1 MQGRAVRSLPEYK
14 RWVTGLLS
22 LALACVAVSA
32 HAQNG
37 EIHIYRDATG
47 ARLYTDKKIN
57 FKVEKGGV
65 DYAYIGKYGR
75 PTAVLSCAGFTAAG
89 LEARGSQYQYHIDEY
104 AKQFAVDAALVK
116 AVMRVESCFDSAAVS
131 RVGAQ
136 GLMQLMPD
144 RAMRL
149 GVTDSFSPA
158 QNIRGGTQFLSNL
171 LKRFDNNIEYALAA
185 YNAGPLTVERYKGIP
200 PYKETRAYVKRVMTH
215 YKRYS
220 S

>member
-1 MQGRAVRSLPEYK
+1 MTLVLASLSVR
-14 RWVTGLLS
+14 
-22 LALACVAVSA
+22 
-32 HAQNG
+32 AQNG
-37 EIHIYRDATG
+37 EIHIYSDHTG

-57 FKVEKGGV
+57 FKVEKSGV
-65 DYAYIGKYGR
+65 DYAYVGKYGR

-89 LEARGSQYQYHIDEY
+89 LEARGAQYQYHIDQY
-104 AKQFAVDAALVK
+104 SRQFAIDAALVK

-158 QNIRGGTQFLSNL
+158 QNIRGGTEFLSNL

-200 PYKETRAYVKRVMTH
+200 PYKETQNYVKRVMTH

>member
-1 MQGRAVRSLPEYK
+1 M
-14 RWVTGLLS
+14 RWVSRL
-22 LALACVAVSA
+22 LALALALTAISIR
-32 HAQNG
+32 AQNG

-65 DYAYIGKYGR
+65 DYAYVGKYGR
-75 PTAVLSCAGFTAAG
+75 PTAVLSCVGFSAAG
-89 LEARGSQYQYHIDEY
+89 LEARGTQYQMHIDEY
-104 AKQFAVDAALVK
+104 SKKFAIDPALVK

-149 GVTDSFSPA
+149 GVADSFDPGE
-158 QNIRGGTQFLSNL
+158 NIRGGTQFLSNL
-171 LKRFDNNIEYALAA
+171 LKRFDGNIEYALAA